1 MSIPLQQL
9 DNARVIVEMN
19 LPGRQL
25 VLNGRGSYET
35 RAHGNRLHVHVNDP
49 DAPFTVVLDENTW
62 MGQITMEMDGSY
74 RLTLATA

>member
-25 VLNGRGSYET
+25 VLGGRGTYET
-35 RAHGNRLHVHVNDP
+35 RADGNRLHVQVDDP
-49 DAPFTVVLDENTW
+49 DAPFTIVLDEKTW
-62 MGQITMEMDGSY
+62 TGQIMMERDGSY
-74 RLTLATA
+74 RLKLAAP